1 MSDLSKAKAQILVV
15 QFLVPIYDRKGKPY
29 PRSVQKG
36 VRRDLEDRFDGW
48 SLTADKPLTGAWR
61 NPESGQVEYDDSW
74 RYEIG
79 IAPSALITQHR
90 EITDSDD
97 LVGLPPTAWLAD
109 ILAAATQKLR
119 RVTPQR
125 ADAPPHQPTC
135 AATAI
140 GGDPGLAAAA
150 GAPLLSGIF

>member
-48 SLTADKPLTGAWR
+48 SLAADKPLTGAWR
-61 NPESGQVEYDDSW
+61 NPESGQIEYDVSW

-79 IAPSALITQHR
+79 IAFGRLSDLDGYLGQLAHRLGQKAL
-90 EITDSDD
+90 
-97 LVGLPPTAWLAD
+97 W
-109 ILAAATQKLR
+109 
-119 RVTPQR
+119 RV
-125 ADAPPHQPTC
+125 AYA
-135 AATAI
+135 
-140 GGDPGLAAAA
+140 GGEGKVIPAKR
-150 GAPLLSGIF
+150 P